1 MDRRPVATAPRVP
14 RPEVREVSDSLR
26 VATVRQP
33 NRLSNMARRQLL
45 VATGSRLHSPAV
57 MGNRKAAVTG
67 NRKAAVT
74 DNRKV
79 AVTGNRKLAVTGNRK
94 AAVTGNRKA
103 AVTGNRKLATAPQAD
118 SVPRKILLTAC
129 PVEPR
134 WYRWAAGSEAP
145 SARSGIRS

>member
-79 AVTGNRKLAVTGNRK
+79 AVTGNRK
-94 AAVTGNRKA
+94 A

>member
-79 AVTGNRKLAVTGNRK
+79 AVTGNRK